1 MPPIRHTSSSPHI
14 KVRQRSRRAC
24 APCRKRK
31 IKCDG
36 DDPCAACTGYGY
48 NCIYAERQ
56 GQASPK
62 PPGLGSATTAS
73 IATPNSNGITISS
86 NATEAP
92 PLQRDDAPYL
102 VAESRVPAADANGA
116 LLYQSIK
123 TRSTTS
129 SSAIAF
135 PAKLGISLGVAEP
148 PRLQAFAWNPGSR
161 QETKFVPDK
170 TICDIISLEQM
181 KIFVGKYFKEVHIY
195 FGIISQKESFVGRCV
210 EFWASSNKHGTDF
223 EALIC
228 GVVALGSYFSG
239 AAGLPAEA
247 EIVEHGRILLDL
259 STAHPPC
266 FLSVKHVSAWV
277 LRAIYLRCT
286 TRPHLSWMA
295 SCTAVHVAEVLGLH
309 RDIQTLRMTQ
319 NPPRNTTPLEEDLRR
334 RKFWVAMALN
344 QFLAAEYGR
353 TRVQLDH
360 VDCTPLLPKAGDLTA
375 QTIAIMQSVPSS
387 NSTVSDL
394 YSALNVAVAL
404 PVDSPFH
411 SLLRA
416 DVCFCIYRMFRSANL
431 ALSSSQTGALLEIIK
446 VALDGVKLLRTMRCC
461 WWNIIGT
468 PFHCVCVLLSIAT
481 SESLAMIPNALETL
495 KNTVAVYDS
504 HISNEALRTAHAL
517 VQGAKAKMAREMQSL
532 ETGLSVVGDL
542 AEDGPAANQYL
553 EWAAWEDMGRIDYF
567 DFGGYDDA
575 GLLDSGLYSG
585 LPQ

>member
-48 NCIYAERQ
+48 NCIYAELRQ

-73 IATPNSNGITISS
+73 IATPNSNGTTISS

-195 FGIISQKESFVGRCV
+195 FGIISQEESFVGRCV

-239 AAGLPAEA
+239 AAGSPAEA

-309 RDIQTLRMTQ
+309 RDIRTLRMTQ

-404 PVDSPFH
+404 SVDSPFH

-446 VALDGVKLLRTMRCC
+446 VALDGVKFLRTMGYC

-517 VQGAKAKMAREMQSL
+517 VQGAKAKMAREMASL

-542 AEDGPAANQYL
+542 
-553 EWAAWEDMGRIDYF
+553 
-567 DFGGYDDA
+567 
-575 GLLDSGLYSG
+575 
-585 LPQ
+585 